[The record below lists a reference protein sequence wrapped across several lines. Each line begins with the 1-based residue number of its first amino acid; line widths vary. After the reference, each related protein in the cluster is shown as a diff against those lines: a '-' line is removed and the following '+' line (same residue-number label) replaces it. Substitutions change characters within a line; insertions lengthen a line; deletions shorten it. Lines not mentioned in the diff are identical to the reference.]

1 MTDVLIVGAGSA
13 GSILAERLS
22 ADPSCHVTV
31 LESGPGDAAAL
42 RLTADATVLPIG
54 VDSPVVRHYRT
65 VLTENPPQDADIV
78 RGHCVGGSGAVNGGY
93 FRLPVPADIEP
104 LPGWSWP
111 EVEAH
116 IRDVLAVIPVS
127 YAHEFAGATEQF
139 VAAARDCGYG
149 WLPDLELSD
158 TIPGVGRVPLN
169 IVDSMRVGPAAA
181 FLIPALGRPNLSLQ
195 TGTRVTRVRTAG
207 GAAVGVEAVGPAG
220 PVRIDADRV
229 VLCAGAIVSAQLLM
243 LSGIGPAADLSALGI
258 ATVADLPVGRRTW
271 DHPELVLATGW
282 AEHPGHPVLEAVL
295 AVDDLEIRPYTTGFG
310 STSPNIGVALMAPRA
325 HGRVSL
331 ASADPSAA
339 PRIEHRY
346 DSEPAD
352 VAALQRGC
360 DRVGD
365 LLDGITAL
373 GPPRWS
379 TSQHLCGTAP
389 MGLDDDEHSVVD
401 PQCRVRGVAGL
412 WVVDGSVLPRIP
424 GRGPHA
430 TIAVIAHRAAE
441 FLRR

>member
-13 GSILAERLS
+13 GGILAERLS
-22 ADPSCHVTV
+22 ADPSCRVTV

-42 RLTADATVLPIG
+42 RLTADALTLPIG
-54 VDSPVVRHYRT
+54 ADSPVARHYRT
-65 VLTENPPQDADIV
+65 TLTENPPQDADIV
-78 RGHCVGGSGAVNGGY
+78 RGDCVGGSGAVNGCY

-104 LPGWSWP
+104 LPGWSWQ
-111 EVEAH
+111 EVDAH

-127 YAHEFAGATEQF
+127 YAGEFARPTAQF

-149 WLPDLELSD
+149 WLPDLELSNI
-158 TIPGVGRVPLN
+158 IPGLGRVPLN
-169 IVDSMRVGPAAA
+169 IADGMRVSPAAA
-181 FLIPALGRPNLSLQ
+181 FLAPALGRPNLCVQ
-195 TGTRVTRVRTAG
+195 TGTLVTRVRTAG
-207 GAAVGVEAVGPAG
+207 GAAVGVEAIGPEG

-229 VLCAGAIVSAQLLM
+229 VLCAGAIASAQLLM
-243 LSGIGPAADLSALGI
+243 LSGIGPADDLAALGI
-258 ATVADLPVGRRTW
+258 AAVADLPVGRRTW
-271 DHPELVLATGW
+271 DHPELVMTTGW
-282 AEHPGHPVLEAVL
+282 DTDPGHPVLEAVL
-295 AVDDLEIRPYTTGFG
+295 VVDGLEIRPYTTGFDVG
-310 STSPNIGVALMAPRA
+310 PPNIGVSLMAPRA

-331 ASADPSAA
+331 TSADPSVP

-360 DRVGD
+360 ERVAD
-365 LLDGITAL
+365 LLDGITPV

-389 MGLDDDEHSVVD
+389 MGLGDDEHSVVD
-401 PQCRVRGVAGL
+401 PRCRVRGVDNL
-412 WVVDGSVLPRIP
+412 WVIDGSVLPKIP

-430 TIAVIAHRAAE
+430 TIAVIAHRAAQ
-441 FLRR
+441 FF